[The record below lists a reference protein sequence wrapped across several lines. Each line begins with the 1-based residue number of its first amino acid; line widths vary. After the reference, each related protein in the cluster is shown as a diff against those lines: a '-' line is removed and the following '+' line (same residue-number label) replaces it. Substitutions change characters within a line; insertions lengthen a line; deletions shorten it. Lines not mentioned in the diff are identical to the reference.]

1 MTVPPSP
8 HDPYGRPSPAPG
20 AGHDGQPSPAQ
31 PGAYGQPS
39 PADQYGQPS
48 PGGQYGQSAPGGPY
62 GQPSPAG
69 PHGQPSPSA
78 GYGAGHP
85 PAPVGQ
91 DAWGQQAPAAAP
103 AVGPP
108 PGTDLASDLG
118 AALKFA
124 GNSLLRNPLA
134 FIIAGLIYS
143 VVMFVLIA
151 GGSVLAFV
159 LTLPQMEANASADV
173 PPLGPLLTFYAIMI
187 GASLLC
193 LPLSL
198 LWQSGSAR
206 AAGVVL
212 EGGRPSIGQAMI
224 GPMRIILTALL
235 VLVIT
240 FIGFLLLYI
249 PGIIASV
256 LLMYALPA
264 AVHGASPVEAVKES
278 FSLVVN
284 NLGTSIVMALSLA
297 VIGSVA
303 GIIVIS
309 FIVLIPFTMVA
320 YVGMYE
326 RLSGRDLPEPARG

>member
-1 MTVPPSP
+1 MTVPPPP
-8 HDPYGRPSPAPG
+8 HDPYGQPSPAPG
-20 AGHDGQPSPAQ
+20 AGEYGRPAPAQ
-31 PGAYGQPS
+31 P
-39 PADQYGQPS
+39 
-48 PGGQYGQSAPGGPY
+48 GPY
-62 GQPSPAG
+62 GQPSPPQPGPYGPEGFPSQAG
-69 PHGQPSPSA
+69 QSEW
-78 GYGAGHP
+78 GHP
-85 PAPVGQ
+85 S
-91 DAWGQQAPAAAP
+91 QAPAAGYAP
-103 AVGPP
+103 VGPP

-124 GNSLLRNPLA
+124 GNSLLRNPVA

-151 GGSVLAFV
+151 GGTVLAAV
-159 LTLPQMEANASADV
+159 LTFPQMEATASSDD
-173 PPLGPLLTFYAIMI
+173 PPIGALLTLYGII
-187 GASLLC
+187 LGASLLC
-193 LPLSL
+193 IPLNL

-206 AAGVVL
+206 AAGVIL
-212 EGGRPSIGQAMI
+212 EGGRPSLGQAMI

-256 LLMYALPA
+256 LLMYAVPA
-264 AVHGASPVEAVKES
+264 AVRGASPGEAIKES
-278 FSLVVN
+278 FSLVKN
-284 NLGTSIVMALSLA
+284 NLGTSIVMVLALA
-297 VIGSVA
+297 VIVSVA

-309 FIVLIPFTMVA
+309 VIVLTPFTMLA

>member
-1 MTVPPSP
+1 MTVPPPP
-8 HDPYGRPSPAPG
+8 HDPYGQPSPAPG
-20 AGHDGQPSPAQ
+20 AGEYGRPAPAQ
-31 PGAYGQPS
+31 P
-39 PADQYGQPS
+39 
-48 PGGQYGQSAPGGPY
+48 GPY
-62 GQPSPAG
+62 GQPSPPQPG
-69 PHGQPSPSA
+69 P
-78 GYGAGHP
+78 YGAEGFPSQAGQSEWGHP
-85 PAPVGQ
+85 S
-91 DAWGQQAPAAAP
+91 QAPAAGYAP
-103 AVGPP
+103 VGPP

-124 GNSLLRNPLA
+124 GNSLLRNPVA

-151 GGSVLAFV
+151 GGTVLAAV
-159 LTLPQMEANASADV
+159 LTFPQMEATASSDD
-173 PPLGPLLTFYAIMI
+173 PPIGALLTLYGII
-187 GASLLC
+187 LGASLLC
-193 LPLSL
+193 IPLNL

-206 AAGVVL
+206 AAGVIL
-212 EGGRPSIGQAMI
+212 EGGRPSLGQAMI

-256 LLMYALPA
+256 LLMYAVPA
-264 AVHGASPVEAVKES
+264 AVRGASPGEAIKES
-278 FSLVVN
+278 FSLVKN
-284 NLGTSIVMALSLA
+284 NLGTSIVMVLALA
-297 VIGSVA
+297 VIVSVA

-309 FIVLIPFTMVA
+309 VIVLTPFTMLA

>member
-1 MTVPPSP
+1 MTVPPPP
-8 HDPYGRPSPAPG
+8 HDPYGQPSPAPG
-20 AGHDGQPSPAQ
+20 AGEYGQPAPAQ
-31 PGAYGQPS
+31 P
-39 PADQYGQPS
+39 
-48 PGGQYGQSAPGGPY
+48 GPY
-62 GQPSPAG
+62 GQPSPPQPG
-69 PHGQPSPSA
+69 P
-78 GYGAGHP
+78 YGAEGFPSQAGQSEWGHP
-85 PAPVGQ
+85 S
-91 DAWGQQAPAAAP
+91 QAPAAGYAP
-103 AVGPP
+103 VGPP

-124 GNSLLRNPLA
+124 GNSLLRNPVA

-151 GGSVLAFV
+151 GGTVLAAV
-159 LTLPQMEANASADV
+159 LTFPQMEATASSDD
-173 PPLGPLLTFYAIMI
+173 PPIGALLTLYGII
-187 GASLLC
+187 LGASLLC
-193 LPLSL
+193 IPLNL

-206 AAGVVL
+206 AAGVIL
-212 EGGRPSIGQAMI
+212 EGGRPSLGQAMI

-256 LLMYALPA
+256 LLMYAVPA
-264 AVHGASPVEAVKES
+264 AVRGASPGEAIKES
-278 FSLVVN
+278 FSLVKN
-284 NLGTSIVMALSLA
+284 NLGTSIVMVLALA
-297 VIGSVA
+297 VIVSVA

-309 FIVLIPFTMVA
+309 VIVLTPFTMLA

>member
-1 MTVPPSP
+1 MTVPPPP
-8 HDPYGRPSPAPG
+8 HDPYGQSSPAPG
-20 AGHDGQPSPAQ
+20 DGHDGQPSPAQ

-39 PADQYGQPS
+39 PADQYGQPA
-48 PGGQYGQSAPGGPY
+48 PGGQY
-62 GQPSPAG
+62 
-69 PHGQPSPSA
+69 GQPSPSA
-78 GYGAGHP
+78 GYGAGNP
-85 PAPVGQ
+85 PAPAGQ

-124 GNSLLRNPLA
+124 GNSLLRNPVA

-151 GGSVLAFV
+151 GGSVLGFV
-159 LTLPQMEANASADV
+159 LTIPQMEATAASDD
-173 PPLGPLLTFYAIMI
+173 PPIGAMLTLYGIILA
-187 GASLLC
+187 ASLLC
-193 LPLSL
+193 IPLNL

-206 AAGVVL
+206 AAGLIL

-240 FIGFLLLYI
+240 VIGFLLLYI
-249 PGIIASV
+249 PGIIATV
-256 LLMYALPA
+256 LLMYAVPA
-264 AVHGASPVEAVKES
+264 AVRGSSPVEAVKES
-278 FSLVVN
+278 FSLVTK
-284 NLGTSIVMALSLA
+284 NLGTSIVMVLALA

-309 FIVLIPFTMVA
+309 VIVLIPFTMLA
-320 YVGMYE
+320 YIGMYE

>member
-1 MTVPPSP
+1 MTVPPPP
-8 HDPYGRPSPAPG
+8 HDPYGQPSPAPG

-39 PADQYGQPS
+39 PADQYGQS
-48 PGGQYGQSAPGGPY
+48 APGGQY
-62 GQPSPAG
+62 
-69 PHGQPSPSA
+69 GQPSPSA
-78 GYGAGHP
+78 GYGAGNP
-85 PAPVGQ
+85 PAPAGQ
-91 DAWGQQAPAAAP
+91 DAWGQQAPTGQDAWGQQAPTAAP

-124 GNSLLRNPLA
+124 GNSLLRNPAA

-143 VVMFVLIA
+143 VVMFVLVA
-151 GGSVLAFV
+151 GGSVLGFV
-159 LTLPQMEANASADV
+159 LTIPQMEATASSDD
-173 PPLGPLLTFYAIMI
+173 PPIGALLTLYGIIIA
-187 GASLLC
+187 ASLLC
-193 LPLSL
+193 IPLSL

-206 AAGVVL
+206 AAGVIL

-256 LLMYALPA
+256 LLMYAVPA
-264 AVHGASPVEAVKES
+264 AVRGASPVEAVKES
-278 FSLVVN
+278 FSLVTK
-284 NLGTSIVMALSLA
+284 NLGTSIVMVLALA

-303 GIIVIS
+303 GLIVIS
-309 FIVLIPFTMVA
+309 VIVLIPFTMLA